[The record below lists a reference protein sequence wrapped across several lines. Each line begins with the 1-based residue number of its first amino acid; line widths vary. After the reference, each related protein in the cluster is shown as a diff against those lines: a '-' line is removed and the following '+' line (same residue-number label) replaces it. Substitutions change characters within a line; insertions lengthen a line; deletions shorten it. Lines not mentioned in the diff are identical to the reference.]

1 MWQILGQVLAVALFA
16 WFVFWISVKYGAAK
30 ERAVLQQKDKKE
42 YERMQKIHTANSAMS
57 INERL
62 DWLRKVRSQK

>member
-30 ERAVLQQKDKKE
+30 ERAVLQQEDKKE

-57 INERL
+57 ANQRI
-62 DWLRKVRSQK
+62 DWMRKRREK

>member
-30 ERAVLQQKDKKE
+30 ERAVLQQEDKKE
-42 YERMQKIHTANSAMS
+42 YERMQKIHAANSAMS
-57 INERL
+57 ANQRV
-62 DWLRKVRSQK
+62 DWMRKRREK

>member
-30 ERAVLQQKDKKE
+30 ERAVLQQEDKKE
-42 YERMQKIHTANSAMS
+42 YERMQKIHSAHSTMS
-57 INERL
+57 ASQRI
-62 DWLRKVRSQK
+62 DWLRKWREK

>member
-30 ERAVLQQKDKKE
+30 ERAVLQQEDKKE

-57 INERL
+57 ANQRI
-62 DWLRKVRSQK
+62 DWLRKRREK

>member
-30 ERAVLQQKDKKE
+30 ERAVLQQEDKKE
-42 YERMQKIHTANSAMS
+42 YERMQKIHSAHS
-57 INERL
+57 ALSASQRI
-62 DWLRKVRSQK
+62 DWLRKRREK